1 VLQQVSFL
9 KMNLFKI
16 IASLFRFNKTT
27 TGETLKIQKEGA
39 ALAVACAKAY
49 HIKLD
54 YSDASLKK
62 VDQLLVLFG
71 KEYLATK
78 NSSNFENFA
87 LTFGLYVIEVLERNH
102 GKGYLDRKLLGL
114 EADNF
119 PFYWNGQLL
128 FPCVWCFNRIFKK
141 DSPTIWE
148 LYKQVI
154 S

>member
-1 VLQQVSFL
+1 M
-9 KMNLFKI
+9 KLFKI
-16 IASLFRFNKTT
+16 ITSLFRSNKTT

-39 ALAVACAKAY
+39 ALAVDCARAY
-49 HIKLD
+49 HVKLD

-78 NSSNFENFA
+78 NKSNFENFA

-102 GKGYLDRKLLGL
+102 GKGYLERKLIGL
-114 EADNF
+114 QEDSF
-119 PFYWNGQLL
+119 PFHWNGQLL
-128 FPCVWCFNRIFKK
+128 FPCKWCFDRIFKR
-141 DSPTIWE
+141 DSLTIWE
-148 LYKQVI
+148 LYNQVI